1 MANNTTTEK
10 AIQLVQ
16 RWGAGKIAIGSKF
29 KLKGSDRI
37 LELIECEGY
46 PNGKF
51 IFDDGEEFN
60 VGKYFDAFFTDNT
73 INLSDEQETAPVY
86 DEDTW
91 NKVHNEFNKSGD
103 KNIITTFASSQEN
116 EGFHD
121 IMLLDVSTIIEEI
134 LDNRTAVADKM
145 LNVLHG
151 FLNENNFP
159 LFTREKLYVL
169 FGSCQFVETKE
180 NSILKVKVKDKE
192 IGYLVADSN
201 KYIFVPKNIKL
212 SKEYSYENDNSI
224 GFYYA
229 AESYLD
235 VALSTINNYKKQFIP
250 VYNNVDNR
258 NKQFLGY
265 QMDSTIK
272 TLLAFSCE
280 CYLKALLMSSG
291 KSINDMKDLGHSL
304 TVLFTS
310 LDDET
315 IAKVFSYMERNG
327 YNISLQKVYE
337 TNDLTEKFMLDLAKN
352 DDAFTDIRYSAEND
366 KNTDYDFLYRFALS
380 LRNSA
385 EKELLQKSPFSNSIE
400 ENIHKK

>member
-60 VGKYFDAFFTDNT
+60 VGKYFDAFFIDNT

-134 LDNRTAVADKM
+134 LENKTAVADKM

-151 FLNENNFP
+151 YLNENNFP

-180 NSILKVKVKDKE
+180 NSILKVKVQDKE

-258 NKQFLGY
+258 NKQYLGY

-280 CYLKALLMSSG
+280 CYLKALLMSSC

-315 IAKVFSYMERNG
+315 IGKVFSYMERNG

-380 LRNSA
+380 LRNYT
-385 EKELLQKSPFSNSIE
+385 EKELVQKSPFSNSIE

>member
-29 KLKGSDRI
+29 KLKDSNRV

-60 VGKYFDAFFTDNT
+60 IGKYFDAFFTDNT

-134 LDNRTAVADKM
+134 LDNKTAVTDKM
-145 LNVLHG
+145 LNVLQG
-151 FLNENNFP
+151 YLNENNFP

-315 IAKVFSYMERNG
+315 IGKVFSYMERNG

-385 EKELLQKSPFSNSIE
+385 EKELFQKSPFSNSIE

>member
-1 MANNTTTEK
+1 MANRNMAEK
-10 AIQLVQ
+10 AIQLVEK
-16 RWGAGKIAIGSKF
+16 WGAGKIAIGSKY
-29 KLKGSDRI
+29 KLKESDRI

-51 IFDDGEEFN
+51 LFNDGEEFN
-60 VGKYFDAFFTDNT
+60 VGKYFNAFFIENT
-73 INLSDEQETAPVY
+73 LNLSDEQETTPVY
-86 DEDTW
+86 DEDVW
-91 NKVHNEFNKSGD
+91 DEMHKKFNKGGD
-103 KNIITTFASSQEN
+103 KNIITTFASPQEN

-134 LDNRTAVADKM
+134 LDNKTAVADKM

-151 FLNENNFP
+151 YLNENNFP

-169 FGSCQFVETKE
+169 FGRCQFVKT
-180 NSILKVKVKDKE
+180 NHDNVLKVKVKDKE

-212 SKEYSYENDNSI
+212 SNEYSYENDNSI

-235 VALSTINNYKKQFIP
+235 VALSTINNYKEHFIP
-250 VYNNVDNR
+250 VYNNSDNR
-258 NKQFLGY
+258 NKQYLGY

-315 IAKVFSYMERNG
+315 IGKVFSYMERNG

-380 LRNSA
+380 LRNST
-385 EKELLQKSPFSNSIE
+385 EKELFQKSPFSNSIE

>member
-16 RWGAGKIAIGSKF
+16 RWGAGKIAIGSKY
-29 KLKGSDRI
+29 KLKDSNRV

-60 VGKYFDAFFTDNT
+60 VGKYFDAFFIDNT

-134 LDNRTAVADKM
+134 LENKTVVADKM
-145 LNVLHG
+145 LNVLQG

-180 NSILKVKVKDKE
+180 NSILKVKVQDKE

-235 VALSTINNYKKQFIP
+235 VALSTINNYKEHFIP
-250 VYNNVDNR
+250 VYNNSDNR
-258 NKQFLGY
+258 NKQYLGY

-315 IAKVFSYMERNG
+315 IGKVFSYMERNG

>member
-29 KLKGSDRI
+29 KLKDSNRV

-121 IMLLDVSTIIEEI
+121 IMLLDVSKIIEEI
-134 LDNRTAVADKM
+134 LDNKTAVADKM
-145 LNVLHG
+145 LNVLQG
-151 FLNENNFP
+151 YLNENNFP

-169 FGSCQFVETKE
+169 FGRCQFVKT
-180 NSILKVKVKDKE
+180 NHYNVLKVKVKDKE

-212 SKEYSYENDNSI
+212 SNEYSYENDNSI

-229 AESYLD
+229 AESYVD
-235 VALSTINNYKKQFIP
+235 VALSTINNYKEHFIP
-250 VYNNVDNR
+250 VYNNSDNR
-258 NKQFLGY
+258 NKQYLGY

-315 IAKVFSYMERNG
+315 IGKVFSYMERNG

>member
-29 KLKGSDRI
+29 KLKDSNRV

-60 VGKYFDAFFTDNT
+60 IGKYFDAFFTDNT

-134 LDNRTAVADKM
+134 LENKTAVADKM

-151 FLNENNFP
+151 YLNENNFP
-159 LFTREKLYVL
+159 LFTREKLYML

-180 NSILKVKVKDKE
+180 NSILKVKALGKE

-212 SKEYSYENDNSI
+212 
-224 GFYYA
+224 
-229 AESYLD
+229 
-235 VALSTINNYKKQFIP
+235 
-250 VYNNVDNR
+250 
-258 NKQFLGY
+258 
-265 QMDSTIK
+265 
-272 TLLAFSCE
+272 
-280 CYLKALLMSSG
+280 
-291 KSINDMKDLGHSL
+291 
-304 TVLFTS
+304 
-310 LDDET
+310 
-315 IAKVFSYMERNG
+315 
-327 YNISLQKVYE
+327 
-337 TNDLTEKFMLDLAKN
+337 
-352 DDAFTDIRYSAEND
+352 
-366 KNTDYDFLYRFALS
+366 
-380 LRNSA
+380 
-385 EKELLQKSPFSNSIE
+385 
-400 ENIHKK
+400 

>member
-1 MANNTTTEK
+1 MYNSKYYTCEQIDQRLLQGYYDDAVVAGYTGSKSQYLAELLK
-10 AIQLVQ
+10 AINYAANPIITAKKVVYSKDISGLEAENVQ
-16 RWGAGKIAIGSKF
+16 EAIDRVGYKLSD
-29 KLKGSDRI
+29 LKGLVLLDGASSADRKV
-37 LELIECEGY
+37 LA
-46 PNGKF
+46 NF
-51 IFDDGEEFN
+51 
-60 VGKYFDAFFTDNT
+60 KYF
-73 INLSDEQETAPVY
+73 NLYNKDLGEIRIGTVY
-86 DEDTW
+86 NSSSE
-91 NKVHNEFNKSGD
+91 
-103 KNIITTFASSQEN
+103 NITKR
-116 EGFHD
+116 
-121 IMLLDVSTIIEEI
+121 IIV
-134 LDNRTAVADKM
+134 RTATTSQSFDNVDEVNTENFSFAYDWDKHTNNI
-145 LNVLHG
+145 NV
-151 FLNENNFP
+151 EFP
-159 LFTREKLYVL
+159 
-169 FGSCQFVETKE
+169 QAH
-180 NSILKVKVKDKE
+180 IKVVYNPSSV
-192 IGYLVADSN
+192 I
-201 KYIFVPKNIKL
+201 PKK
-212 SKEYSYENDNSI
+212 
-224 GFYYA
+224 
-229 AESYLD
+229 
-235 VALSTINNYKKQFIP
+235 
-250 VYNNVDNR
+250 VYNNSDNR
-258 NKQFLGY
+258 NKQYLGY

-315 IAKVFSYMERNG
+315 IGKVFSYMERNG

>member
-29 KLKGSDRI
+29 KLKDSNRV

-51 IFDDGEEFN
+51 LFNDGEEFN
-60 VGKYFDAFFTDNT
+60 VGKYFNAFFIENT
-73 INLSDEQETAPVY
+73 LNLSDEQEITPVY
-86 DEDTW
+86 DEDVW
-91 NKVHNEFNKSGD
+91 DEMHKKFNKGGD

-121 IMLLDVSTIIEEI
+121 IMLLDVSKIIEDI
-134 LDNRTAVADKM
+134 LDNKTAVADKM
-145 LNVLHG
+145 LNVLQG
-151 FLNENNFP
+151 YLNENNFP
-159 LFTREKLYVL
+159 LFTKEKLYVL
-169 FGSCQFVETKE
+169 FGRCQFVKT
-180 NSILKVKVKDKE
+180 NHDNVLKVKVQDKE

-235 VALSTINNYKKQFIP
+235 VALSTINNYKEHFIP
-250 VYNNVDNR
+250 VYNNSDNR
-258 NKQFLGY
+258 NKQYLGY

-315 IAKVFSYMERNG
+315 IGKVFSYMERNG

-385 EKELLQKSPFSNSIE
+385 EKELFQKSPFSNSIE

>member
-29 KLKGSDRI
+29 KLKDSNRV

-134 LDNRTAVADKM
+134 LENKTAVADKM

-151 FLNENNFP
+151 YLNENNFP
-159 LFTREKLYVL
+159 LFTREKLYML

-180 NSILKVKVKDKE
+180 NSILKVKALDKE

>member
-29 KLKGSDRI
+29 KLKDSNRV

-60 VGKYFDAFFTDNT
+60 VGKYFDAFFIDNT

-121 IMLLDVSTIIEEI
+121 IMLLDVSKIIEDI
-134 LDNRTAVADKM
+134 LDNKTAVADKM

-151 FLNENNFP
+151 YLNENNFP

-169 FGSCQFVETKE
+169 FGRCQFVKT
-180 NSILKVKVKDKE
+180 NHDNVLKVKVKDKE

-212 SKEYSYENDNSI
+212 SNEYSYENDNSI

-235 VALSTINNYKKQFIP
+235 VALSTINNYKEHFIP
-250 VYNNVDNR
+250 VYNNSDNR
-258 NKQFLGY
+258 NKQYLGY

-315 IAKVFSYMERNG
+315 IGKVFSYMERNG

-385 EKELLQKSPFSNSIE
+385 EKELFQKSPFSNSIE

>member
-1 MANNTTTEK
+1 MANRNMAEK
-10 AIQLVQ
+10 AIQLVEK
-16 RWGAGKIAIGSKF
+16 WGAGKIAIGSKY

-37 LELIECEGY
+37 LELVECEGY

-51 IFDDGEEFN
+51 LFNDGEEFN
-60 VGKYFDAFFTDNT
+60 VGKYFNAFFIENT
-73 INLSDEQETAPVY
+73 LNLSDEQETTPVY
-86 DEDTW
+86 DEDVW
-91 NKVHNEFNKSGD
+91 DEMHKKFNKGGD

-121 IMLLDVSTIIEEI
+121 IMLLDVSKIIEEI
-134 LDNRTAVADKM
+134 LDNKTAVADKM
-145 LNVLHG
+145 LNVLQDY
-151 FLNENNFP
+151 LNENNFP

-169 FGSCQFVETKE
+169 FGRCQFVKT
-180 NSILKVKVKDKE
+180 NHDNVLKVKVKDKE

-212 SKEYSYENDNSI
+212 SNEYSYENDNSI

-235 VALSTINNYKKQFIP
+235 VALSTINNYKEHFIP
-250 VYNNVDNR
+250 VYNNSDNR
-258 NKQFLGY
+258 NKQYLGY

-315 IAKVFSYMERNG
+315 IGKVFSYMERNG

-380 LRNSA
+380 LRNST
-385 EKELLQKSPFSNSIE
+385 EKELFQKSPFSNSIE

>member
-29 KLKGSDRI
+29 KLKDSNRV

-60 VGKYFDAFFTDNT
+60 VGKYFDAFFIDNT

-121 IMLLDVSTIIEEI
+121 IMLLDVSKIIEDI
-134 LDNRTAVADKM
+134 LDNKTAVADKM
-145 LNVLHG
+145 LNVLQG
-151 FLNENNFP
+151 YLNENNFP
-159 LFTREKLYVL
+159 LFTKEKLYVL
-169 FGSCQFVETKE
+169 FGRCQFVKT
-180 NSILKVKVKDKE
+180 NHDNVLKVKVKDKE

-212 SKEYSYENDNSI
+212 SNEYSYENDNSI

-235 VALSTINNYKKQFIP
+235 VALSTINNYKENFIP
-250 VYNNVDNR
+250 VYNNSDNR
-258 NKQFLGY
+258 NKQYLGY

-315 IAKVFSYMERNG
+315 IGKVFSYMERNG

-385 EKELLQKSPFSNSIE
+385 EKELFQKSPFSNSIE

>member
-29 KLKGSDRI
+29 KLKDSNRV

-60 VGKYFDAFFTDNT
+60 VGKYFDAFFIDNT

-134 LDNRTAVADKM
+134 LENKTAVTDKM
-145 LNVLHG
+145 LNVLQG

-212 SKEYSYENDNSI
+212 SKEYSYENDSSI

-258 NKQFLGY
+258 NKQYLGY

-315 IAKVFSYMERNG
+315 IGKVFSYMERNG

>member
-1 MANNTTTEK
+1 MANRNMAEK
-10 AIQLVQ
+10 AIQLVEK
-16 RWGAGKIAIGSKF
+16 WGAGKIAIGSKY
-29 KLKGSDRI
+29 KLKDSNRV

-51 IFDDGEEFN
+51 LFNDGEEFN
-60 VGKYFDAFFTDNT
+60 VGKYFNAFFIENT
-73 INLSDEQETAPVY
+73 LNLSDEQEITPVY
-86 DEDTW
+86 DEDVW
-91 NKVHNEFNKSGD
+91 DEMHKKFNKGGD

-134 LDNRTAVADKM
+134 LENKTAVADKM

-151 FLNENNFP
+151 YLNENNFP
-159 LFTREKLYVL
+159 LFTREKLYML

-180 NSILKVKVKDKE
+180 NSILKVKALDKE

>member
-1 MANNTTTEK
+1 MANRNMAEK
-10 AIQLVQ
+10 AIQLVEK
-16 RWGAGKIAIGSKF
+16 WGAGKIAIGSKY
-29 KLKGSDRI
+29 KLKESDRI

-51 IFDDGEEFN
+51 LFNDGEEFN
-60 VGKYFDAFFTDNT
+60 VGKYFNAFFIENT
-73 INLSDEQETAPVY
+73 LNLSDEQETTPVY
-86 DEDTW
+86 DEDVW
-91 NKVHNEFNKSGD
+91 DEMHKKFNKGGD
-103 KNIITTFASSQEN
+103 KNIITTFASPQEN

-134 LDNRTAVADKM
+134 LDNKTAVADKM

-151 FLNENNFP
+151 YLNENNFP

-169 FGSCQFVETKE
+169 FGRCQFVKT
-180 NSILKVKVKDKE
+180 NHDNVLKVKVKDKE

-212 SKEYSYENDNSI
+212 SNEYSYENDNSI

-235 VALSTINNYKKQFIP
+235 VALSTINNYKEHFIP
-250 VYNNVDNR
+250 VYNNSDNR
-258 NKQFLGY
+258 NKQYLGY

-315 IAKVFSYMERNG
+315 IGKVFSYMERNG

-385 EKELLQKSPFSNSIE
+385 EKELFQKSPFSNSIE